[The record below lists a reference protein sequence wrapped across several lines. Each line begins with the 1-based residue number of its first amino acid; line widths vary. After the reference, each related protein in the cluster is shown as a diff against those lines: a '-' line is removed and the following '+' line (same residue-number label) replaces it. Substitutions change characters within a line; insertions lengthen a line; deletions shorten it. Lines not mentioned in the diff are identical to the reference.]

1 MIHIAILGV
10 GSIAEK
16 MAQTLNGM
24 EGKDKE
30 FCCYGGSVQ
39 GQREGGGLCSQ
50 IWL

>member
-30 FCCYGGSVQ
+30 FCCYGAASRD
-39 GQREGGGLCSQ
+39 RERAEAFAA
-50 IWL
+50 